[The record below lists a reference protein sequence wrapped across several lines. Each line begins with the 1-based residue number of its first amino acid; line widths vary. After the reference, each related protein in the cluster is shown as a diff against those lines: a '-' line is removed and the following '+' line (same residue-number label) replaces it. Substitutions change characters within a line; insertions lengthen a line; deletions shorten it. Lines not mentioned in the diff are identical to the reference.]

1 MKTLCHSGVSVLYCV
16 CVWSLS
22 LTSSKTQYGSLLPPR
37 SADFRSCA
45 LRTGDRHTRM
55 QRSATKNIHRV
66 QSLLCPRQGC
76 EVLPSACLSVCLSVC
91 PHAYLTNHISKRHEI
106 FCTCCLPVWG
116 SGNHA
121 HSRGPCRLPHPR
133 GIAGPLR
140 HCGAR
145 GSLPSLPPLD
155 GPLCSCGWVLL

>member
-1 MKTLCHSGVSVLYCV
+1 MTYSQNEDFVPLRCQCLVLRMCLKSLVNKFQDTVRIALASEICRFQIMRSQNWWQTHTHAALSYEEHSPCSII
-16 CVWSLS
+16 
-22 LTSSKTQYGSLLPPR
+22 TLPPAGVR
-37 SADFRSCA
+37 SIAIS
-45 LRTGDRHTRM
+45 M
-55 QRSATKNIHRV
+55 
-66 QSLLCPRQGC
+66 
-76 EVLPSACLSVCLSVC
+76 SVCLSVC

-145 GSLPSLPPLD
+145 GSLPSLPPSRRPSL
-155 GPLCSCGWVLL
+155 